1 MAKRLIVLALL
12 LCCFTA
18 IAASVAS
25 ADEKLP
31 DPRKDGGDG
40 IFALLERRASGTR
53 GDFPKGAISRE
64 ELSTVLW
71 AASGLNR
78 GGKGWTVPMA
88 MGKPPYVNIYAV
100 TPEGAFLYDLKNNA
114 LVTVNEKNILS
125 DINGDGFVQ
134 ASPVVLVFV
143 SDPEGTG
150 DPSGINAG
158 NALAFIASGAMTQN
172 IYLAADA
179 LGISGRYM
187 VSMKADAVK
196 KDLKLKDNEVPLCIM
211 PLAKR

>member
-1 MAKRLIVLALL
+1 MLQKTIVLAFL
-12 LCCFTA
+12 LCCLTVTA
-18 IAASVAS
+18 VF

-31 DPRKDGGDG
+31 APAKDGGDG
-40 IFALLERRASGTR
+40 IFALLERRASGGR

-71 AASGLNR
+71 AGSGLNR
-78 GGKGWTVPMA
+78 NGKGWTVPMA
-88 MGKPPYVNIYAV
+88 MGKPPYVDIFAV
-100 TPEGAFLYDLKNNA
+100 TPEGAFLYDWKNHA
-114 LVTVNEKNILS
+114 LVTVNERNILP
-125 DINGDGFVQ
+125 DITGDGFVKE
-134 ASPVVLVFV
+134 SPVVLVFV

-150 DPSGINAG
+150 GTSGINAG

-172 IYLAADA
+172 IYLAADS

-187 VSMKADAVK
+187 VGMNADAVK
-196 KDLKLKDNEVPLCIM
+196 KELKLKENETPLCIM

>member
-1 MAKRLIVLALL
+1 MLRKMIVLVLL
-12 LCCFTA
+12 GCCFTA
-18 IAASVAS
+18 SAAF

-40 IFALLERRASGTR
+40 IFALLEKRASGGR

-64 ELSTVLW
+64 ELSTILW

-78 GGKGWTVPMA
+78 NGKGWTVPMA
-88 MGKPPYVNIYAV
+88 MGKPPYVNIFAV
-100 TPEGAFLYDLKNNA
+100 TPEGAFLYDWKNQA
-114 LVTVNEKNILS
+114 LVTVNEKNILP
-125 DINGDGFVQ
+125 DITGDGFVQ
-134 ASPVVLVFV
+134 TSPVVLVFV
-143 SDPEGTG
+143 SDPKGTG
-150 DPSGINAG
+150 DASGINAG

-187 VSMKADAVK
+187 VGMKTAAVK
-196 KDLKLKDNEVPLCIM
+196 KELKLSENEVPLCIM

>member
-1 MAKRLIVLALL
+1 MVQKIIVLALL

-18 IAASVAS
+18 IAAA

-31 DPRKDGGDG
+31 DPKKDGGDG
-40 IFALLERRASGTR
+40 IFALLERRASGGR

-64 ELSTVLW
+64 ELSTILW

-78 GGKGWTVPMA
+78 NGKGWTVPMA
-88 MGKPPYVNIYAV
+88 MGKPPYVNIFAV
-100 TPEGAFLYDLKNNA
+100 TPEGAFLYDWKNNA
-114 LVTVNEKNILS
+114 LVTANEKNILP
-125 DINGDGFVQ
+125 DITGDGFVKE
-134 ASPVVLVFV
+134 SPVVLVFV
-143 SDPEGTG
+143 SDPEGAG
-150 DPSGINAG
+150 DASGINAG

-172 IYLAADA
+172 IYLAADS

-187 VSMKADAVK
+187 VSMKTDAVK
-196 KDLKLKDNEVPLCIM
+196 RELKLKENEVPLCIM